1 LEGERQ
7 MRILHTADLHLREY
21 GDDRWETLLTLVEVG
36 KQEKIE
42 LLVISGD
49 LFDKGTNAES
59 LRPRIREVFSNIGF
73 RVVLIPGNHDR
84 DAFSP
89 GLYLGE
95 SVILLTDPNKP
106 FECEAV
112 RIWGLP
118 FLSEHGEAIIYR
130 LRSLA
135 DKLTPE
141 KPNILLY
148 HGELL
153 DAVFG
158 RRDFGDEGM
167 NRYMP
172 VRLSY
177 FKDLRVDYVLAGHFH
192 SRFSVWKLA
201 NGGYFVYP
209 GSPISITKRETGQ
222 RKVNIFDL
230 GDPPAEY
237 PLDTPHFEQV
247 TVELDPFEG
256 RTPVEALQSCMRDL
270 HPNSRAIL
278 TVKGFINGEAI
289 GMSESELIQRI
300 KRIAATC
307 CVEERYEFR
316 DIRTVLEDSLFKS
329 FCAKLERANYDEKKK
344 GDMRDMA
351 IRAMMEARR

>member
-1 LEGERQ
+1 
-7 MRILHTADLHLREY
+7 MRILHTADIHLRKY
-21 GDDRWETLLTLVEVG
+21 GDDRWETLLTLIEIG
-36 KQEKIE
+36 KREEID
-42 LLVISGD
+42 LFVISGD
-49 LFDKGTNAES
+49 LFDKGTGAES
-59 LRPRIREVFSNIGF
+59 LGPKLREIFTNTGF
-73 RVVLIPGNHDR
+73 RVLLVSGNHDK

-89 GLYLGE
+89 GMYLGE
-95 SVILLTDPNKP
+95 DTVVLADLNRP
-106 FECEAV
+106 FEYEGIRV
-112 RIWGLP
+112 WGMP
-118 FLSEHGEAIIYR
+118 FLPVHGEAVIHR

-135 DKLTPE
+135 DKLTPD
-141 KPNILLY
+141 KVNVLLY

-153 DAVFG
+153 DAFSR

-172 VRLSY
+172 VKLSY
-177 FKDLRVDYVLAGHFH
+177 FEDLRVDYVLAGHFH
-192 SRFSVWKLA
+192 SRFHVWKLA

-237 PLDTPHFEQV
+237 LLDTPHVKQV

-256 RTPVEALQSCMRDL
+256 RTPVEALQSCMRGL
-270 HPNSRAIL
+270 HPNTRVIL
-278 TVKGFINGEAI
+278 TVKGFMNGEAI

-307 CVEERYEFR
+307 CVEELYEFR
-316 DIRTVLEDSLFKS
+316 DIRTVLEDGLFKS
-329 FCAKLERANYDEKKK
+329 FCAKLERTNYDEKKK
-344 GDMRDMA
+344 GDMRDMV
-351 IRAMMEARR
+351 IRAMMEARI